1 MTRLS
6 LLVFFF
12 TRKDYEMNKKIAMSF
27 MALALCASIG
37 VAQAQTRVYVIDQR
51 GAVTTS
57 GTGLCWR
64 TGYWTPAAAASDPA
78 GCQCDKDLLSASVCA
93 PPPPV
98 ATPEPATPQ
107 QRPEAPKPVDERIT
121 LPADA
126 LFDFN
131 KDVLRPEGKAALDAL
146 VENLAGI
153 DIDVITAVGH
163 TDRIGK
169 DAYNQRLS
177 ERRAASVKRY
187 LISLGVED
195 NLVYTEGKGETQPVT
210 GESCD
215 DLGAE
220 HGRNRKLVACLQPDR
235 RVEIEAIGTRPAK

>member
-1 MTRLS
+1 
-6 LLVFFF
+6 
-12 TRKDYEMNKKIAMSF
+12 MNKKIATSF
-27 MALALCASIG
+27 MVFALCASIG
-37 VAQAQTRVYVIDQR
+37 VVQAQNRVYVIDQR
-51 GAVTTS
+51 GAVATS

-93 PPPPV
+93 PPAATPVAATPRQQAPVRPPV
-98 ATPEPATPQ
+98 QPA
-107 QRPEAPKPVDERIT
+107 DEKIT

-131 KDVLRPEGKAALDAL
+131 KDVLRPEGRAALDSL
-146 VENLAGI
+146 VEQVSGL
-153 DIDVITAVGH
+153 DLEVITAVGH

-169 DAYNQRLS
+169 EAYNQRLS

-187 LISLGVED
+187 LISRGIED
-195 NLVYTEGKGETQPVT
+195 NLIYTEGRGEAQPVT
-210 GESCD
+210 GEDCNG
-215 DLGAE
+215 LGAE

-235 RVEIEAIGTRPAK
+235 RVEIEAIGTRATDTSVTK